1 MIYEK
6 FYVLLVI
13 LDVYFVKMI
22 WYIMG
27 FIIKGVK
34 GYCLFEILL
43 GIYFMI

>member
-6 FYVLLVI
+6 LHVLLVI

-22 WYIMG
+22 RHIMG

-34 GYCLFEILL
+34 GHRLFETLL
-43 GIYFMI
+43 GIYLMI